1 MWLKV
6 GELAQRSGL
15 TVRALHHYDQIGLL
29 TPSVRTDAGYRLYDR
44 NDVARL
50 HAIQSLHALGVPLK
64 QIGGMLAG
72 DGSDLPDIVARQ
84 MRSLD
89 RQIEQ
94 ATALRQ
100 RLALLGDMLAA
111 GHQPEVEDWLGTLGL
126 MHTYTQYF
134 STAEIRRIVSHWPQV
149 SARWIALANQLQ
161 QAMERGTPPDDPQV
175 QTLAQQWMGL
185 MHQWFDGNFD
195 LMRRWGA
202 VYATEPTARGRRG
215 PGPQLV
221 RYVEQ
226 ATEPRM
232 ALWLKYFSLEELAR
246 FKPLDPED
254 SADLRRDLL
263 RALGSS
269 VDSGSATA
277 RRLLARWQR
286 KLTAAVGGDASLVR
300 RLQQAYTQ
308 EPLLRLTSAL
318 PPQALDFLL
327 AAAAAADTEA
337 DTESP

>member
-1 MWLKV
+1 MHSMWLKV
-6 GELAQRSGL
+6 GELARRSGL

-44 NDVARL
+44 DDVARL

-72 DGSDLPDIVARQ
+72 DGSDLSDIVARQ

-94 ATALRQ
+94 ASALRQ
-100 RLALLGDMLAA
+100 RLALLGEMLAA

-126 MHTYTQYF
+126 MHTYAQYF

-149 SARWIALANQLQ
+149 AERWTALVQQLRA
-161 QAMERGTPPDDPQV
+161 AMERGTPPGDPQV

-185 MHQWFDGNFD
+185 MHHWFGGDFD

-202 VYATEPTARGRRG
+202 VYATEPAARGRRD

-232 ALWLKYFSLEELAR
+232 ALWLKHFSIEELSG
-246 FKPLDPED
+246 FKPLAEAD
-254 SADLRRDLL
+254 SAALRRDVLL
-263 RALGSS
+263 ALQQGIAPQSA
-269 VDSGSATA
+269 SGQ
-277 RRLLARWQR
+277 RLLKRWHR
-286 KLTAAVGGDASLVR
+286 KLTIAVGGDPQRTL
-300 RLQQAYTQ
+300 RLQNAYAH
-308 EPLLRLTSAL
+308 EPALRLTSTL
-318 PPQALDFLL
+318 PPQALAFLL
-327 AAAAAADTEA
+327 TAAEA
-337 DTESP
+337 